1 MHFDVFNNDAFALSQ
16 LSLAMTNL
24 PHTPT
29 RLGDLR
35 LFSEQGISTTSL
47 SLESVDQAVRLVQ
60 SSPRGGVGS
69 TQSQQKR
76 NLRTFRATHLEQF
89 DAVLADEIQNLR
101 AFGSET
107 DVATLQT
114 VVNQKLAVMRQNIDV
129 TMEWQRM
136 GAVKG
141 QVLDADGTS
150 VLWDMFSEFG
160 VTQNTISMGLNSDT
174 TKIKQKC
181 TDIQR
186 KVEDS
191 LGGIRYTGLLVLSS
205 AGFFDKL
212 VGHPAVEAAYD
223 NYQAVANG
231 SNNFFQNQQ
240 RDMNG
245 GGGFGHCGLMWE
257 EYRGKVGSQAFIA
270 DGEAYVIPLGVPN
283 LFKTYYAPADYTEA
297 VNTVGLPYY
306 AKQRMMENGKGVTLE
321 SQTNPLHLCTRP
333 GAIIKLTA

>member
-89 DAVLADEIQNLR
+89 DAVLADEVQNLR
-101 AFGSET
+101 AFGTES
-107 DVATLQT
+107 DVTTLQS
-114 VVNQKLAVMRQNIDV
+114 VVNAKLATMRQNIDV

-150 VLWDMFSEFG
+150 VLWDMFAEFG
-160 VTQNTISMGLNSDT
+160 VTQQTTDMVLDSDT
-174 TKIKQKC
+174 TKVKQKC

-186 KVEDS
+186 LVES
-191 LGGIRYTGLLVLSS
+191 KLGGIRYNGLLVLCS
-205 AGFFDKL
+205 AGFFDDL
-212 VGHPAVEAAYD
+212 TGHPAVEAAFD
-223 NYQAVANG
+223 RWMDG
-231 SNNFFQNQQ
+231 SFLREQQ
-240 RDMNG
+240 RNING
-245 GGGFGHCGLMWE
+245 GGGFGFGGLFWE
-257 EYRGKVGSQAFIA
+257 EYRGKVGAQDFIA

-283 LFKTYYAPADYTEA
+283 LFKTYYAPADYTET